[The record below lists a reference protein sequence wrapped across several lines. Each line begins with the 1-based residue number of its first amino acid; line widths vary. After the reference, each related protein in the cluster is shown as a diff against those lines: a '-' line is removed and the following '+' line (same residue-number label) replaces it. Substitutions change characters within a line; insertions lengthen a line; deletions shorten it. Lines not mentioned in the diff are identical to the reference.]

1 MSIDLDIPNP
11 WDFNIDADMSANM
24 GISIHELPKISLEVA
39 PLEIKPL
46 NISME
51 LKPVAMS
58 MEIKPL
64 DMSFRLKEVP
74 SVRAHFPVDYKVC
87 FGFFGL
93 EVASIRFCGQ
103 AQIISEPYVPN
114 PCELRVQRLV
124 QPDRQTQPN
133 P

>member
-11 WDFNIDADMSANM
+11 WDFNIDADMSGNM
-24 GISIHELPKISLEVA
+24 GISILRLPKISLEVL

-46 NISME
+46 VMSME
-51 LKPVAMS
+51 LKPLAMS
-58 MEIKPL
+58 MEVKPL

-87 FGFFGL
+87 FGFLGL
-93 EVASIRFCGQ
+93 ELASIRFCGQ

-124 QPDRQTQPN
+124 QPDPQTP

>member
-46 NISME
+46 EIKPLAMSME

-74 SVRAHFPVDYKVC
+74 SVRAHFPVDY
-87 FGFFGL
+87 
-93 EVASIRFCGQ
+93 
-103 AQIISEPYVPN
+103 
-114 PCELRVQRLV
+114 
-124 QPDRQTQPN
+124 
-133 P
+133 

>member
-24 GISIHELPKISLEVA
+24 GISIHELPKIILEVA

-46 NISME
+46 DISME
-51 LKPVAMS
+51 LKPLAMS

-64 DMSFRLKEVP
+64 DMSFRLKEIP

-87 FGFFGL
+87 FGFLGI
-93 EVASIRFCGQ
+93 EIASIRFCGQ

-124 QPDRQTQPN
+124 QPDPQTQPL